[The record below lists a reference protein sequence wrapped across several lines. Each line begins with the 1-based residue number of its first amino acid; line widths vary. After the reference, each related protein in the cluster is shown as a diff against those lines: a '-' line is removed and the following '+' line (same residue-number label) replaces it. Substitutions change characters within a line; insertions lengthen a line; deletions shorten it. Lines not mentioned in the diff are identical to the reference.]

1 MVFVDNNQ
9 VERDFIRKTL
19 PDISVPELSNDS
31 SNYGRDLIFPGYFEV
46 TNFLKEDKNRS
57 SYYAANIKRQDLKNK
72 SLSLNHYLKTLEMRA
87 NLKSFD
93 KKNIDRI
100 EQLIQRSNQFN
111 FTTKRY
117 QKKEILKLIT
127 ASKKYYI
134 FTI

>member
-1 MVFVDNNQ
+1 M
-9 VERDFIRKTL
+9 
-19 PDISVPELSNDS
+19 
-31 SNYGRDLIFPGYFEV
+31 
-46 TNFLKEDKNRS
+46 TNFSKEDKNRS

-72 SLSLNHYLKTLEMRA
+72 SLSLKHYLKTLEMRA

-117 QKKEILKLIT
+117 QKK
-127 ASKKYYI
+127 KY
-134 FTI
+134 